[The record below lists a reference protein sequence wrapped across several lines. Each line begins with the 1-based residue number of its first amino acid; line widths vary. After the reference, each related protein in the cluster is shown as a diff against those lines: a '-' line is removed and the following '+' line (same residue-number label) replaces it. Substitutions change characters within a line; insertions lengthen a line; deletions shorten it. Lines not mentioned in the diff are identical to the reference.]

1 MRLSHAAT
9 GSVDVTSRLIIGL
22 LLSGPAGAIAAGAPR
37 AGSGPALSGARTG
50 RPADTGR
57 WGR

>member
-1 MRLSHAAT
+1 MRLSHVAT

-22 LLSGPAGAIAAGAPR
+22 LSSSPAGLIVAGAPEV
-37 AGSGPALSGARTG
+37 GSGPVISGVRTG
-50 RPADTGR
+50 RPAGTGR